1 MKIKNNFNS
10 LFTFTISLV
19 FLQFLSLSVISNN
32 AENIYKQLTALQ
44 CDSLIKAN
52 EANPNFVILD
62 VRTTTEWNGGH
73 LLGSIN
79 RSTGLEDFEAQLDAL
94 PKQKLFLLHCQSGG
108 RSAGAFTKMQN
119 LGFSE
124 VYEMKDGFNAW
135 NSAGLPKTTT
145 SEPKLMLVSSNEILT
160 GGISDTVKITVT
172 NRANGNLTFGTV
184 SLTDIHEITNDFYAG
199 SELAGAEDYTFSVIH
214 TPGYSDDDTTKITIE
229 SNGGKIE
236 INIVFKNGVIQSID
250 PEFQN
255 ELVIYPNPARNNI
268 YFKNS
273 SILQIEEVSFFN
285 INGQMVLKENNFLA
299 SNGINISNLKS
310 GVYFVLIK
318 TKNQVFSKKLIIKS

>member
-10 LFTFTISLV
+10 LFTFTLSLI
-19 FLQFLSLSVISNN
+19 FLPFLSLSVISNN
-32 AENIYKQLTALQ
+32 TETIYKQLTALQ

-52 EANPNFVILD
+52 ETNPNFVILD
-62 VRTTTEWNGGH
+62 VRTPTEWNSGH

-79 RSTGLEDFEAQLDAL
+79 RSTYLNDFEAQLDAL
-94 PKQKLFLLHCQSGG
+94 PKHKLFLLHCQSGG
-108 RSAGAFTKMQN
+108 RSASTFTKIQN

-124 VYEMKDGFNAW
+124 VYEMKGGLNAW
-135 NSAGLPKTTT
+135 NIAGLPKTTT

-172 NRANGNLTFGTV
+172 NRANGNLTLGTV
-184 SLTDIHEITNDFYAG
+184 SFTNIHEITNDFNAG

-285 INGQMVLKENNFLA
+285 LNGQMVLKGNNFLA
-299 SNGINISNLKS
+299 SNGIHISNLKS

-318 TKNQVFSKKLIIKS
+318 TKKQVFSKKLIIKS